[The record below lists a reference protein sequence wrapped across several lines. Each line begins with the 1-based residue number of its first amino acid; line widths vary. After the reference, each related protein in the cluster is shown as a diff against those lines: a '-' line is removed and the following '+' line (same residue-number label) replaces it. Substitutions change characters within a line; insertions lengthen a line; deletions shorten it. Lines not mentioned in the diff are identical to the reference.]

1 MAMTPQSQP
10 AGAGSVLDLTIP
22 SLATLSDQIAQ
33 TGSAAGDSIIEFVER
48 GSLFV
53 GNAMLFA
60 NTYNNIRVPQY
71 RVSAGQIERTGAMI
85 DASVREYANTRL
97 TNRAGHEPIVRLG
110 LKDIL
115 LFQLPAMLKGH
126 LDVDSS
132 GGTLTIRKGG
142 ATLLSVGLGE
152 VNASFN
158 GKGSPRMM
166 ARTIELLQIW
176 IVLCRDVLGRTT
188 VRSTIGRKDE
198 KKGTDTRRPH
208 DFAVEDLQTMV
219 DDYLGVD
226 CNGFTGHYL
235 KAKFPALTVTS
246 QTTEE
251 TYVSKEAHN
260 RKTVADIKADDTAVF
275 NDGSYH
281 HVAMVGAVLHY
292 LPGEALI
299 ILAESRTSRVL
310 HGGPQSNFWRVRQQE
325 ITKGKHKGT
334 PIEGK
339 FDIVGRG
346 GSDKFVKF
354 AAPDRFK

>member
-1 MAMTPQSQP
+1 MPTTPHPTP
-10 AGAGSVLDLTIP
+10 AGAGSVLDLTLE
-22 SLATLSDQIAQ
+22 SLATLPGQASEAM
-33 TGSAAGDSIIEFVER
+33 GAAGDSFFELAER
-48 GSLFV
+48 GSLFI
-53 GNAMLFA
+53 GNAMIFA
-60 NTYNNIRVPQY
+60 DAYNSIQVPQY
-71 RVSAGQIERTGAMI
+71 RVSAGKIERTGAMI
-85 DASVREYANTRL
+85 AAPVREYANTRHK
-97 TNRAGHEPIVRLG
+97 NRAGHETIVRLG

-115 LFQLPAMLKGH
+115 LFQLPGMLKGH
-126 LDVDSS
+126 LDAATVD
-132 GGTLTIRKGG
+132 GTLTIRKGG
-142 ATLLSVGLGE
+142 TTLLTVGMGE

-226 CNGFTGHYL
+226 CNGFTGRYL
-235 KAKFPALTVTS
+235 KAKFPALKVDA

-251 TYVSKEAHN
+251 AYASKDAHV
-260 RKTVADIKADDTAVF
+260 RKSVADIKADDTAVF

-281 HVAMVGAVLHY
+281 HVAMVGAVLQY
-292 LPGEALI
+292 LPSEALI
-299 ILAESRTSRVL
+299 ILAESRTAHML
-310 HGGPQSNFWRVRQQE
+310 HGGPQSNIWRVRQQV
-325 ITKGKHKGT
+325 IKKGKDKGK
-334 PIEGK
+334 PVEGK
-339 FDIVGRG
+339 FDILGRG
-346 GSDKFVKF
+346 SDTFVKF

>member
-1 MAMTPQSQP
+1 VALDR
-10 AGAGSVLDLTIP
+10 AGSVLDLTTQNL
-22 SLATLSDQIAQ
+22 SMLSDIAAEA
-33 TGSAAGDSIIEFVER
+33 GNAAGDSITELVER
-48 GSLFV
+48 GSLFA
-53 GNAMLFA
+53 GNAMSFA
-60 NTYNNIRVPQY
+60 DAYHRIRVPRY
-71 RVSAGQIERTGAMI
+71 RVSAGRIERTADTI
-85 DASVREYANTRL
+85 EAPVREYANTRL
-97 TNRAGHEPIVRLG
+97 SNRAGHAPLVRLG

-132 GGTLTIRKGG
+132 GGALAIRKDGKP
-142 ATLLSVGLGE
+142 LLSVTWAE

-176 IVLCRDVLGRTT
+176 ILLCSEVLGHST
-188 VRSTIGRKDE
+188 VRSKIG
-198 KKGTDTRRPH
+198 KKGEKQPH
-208 DFAVEDLQTMV
+208 DYAVEDLQTMV

-235 KAKFPALTVTS
+235 KKKFPALTVTS

-251 TYVSKEAHN
+251 TYVSKEAHV

-275 NDGSYH
+275 NNGSYH
-281 HVAMVGAVLHY
+281 HVAMVGAVLQY
-292 LPGEALI
+292 LPGEALV
-299 ILAESRTSRVL
+299 ILAESRTSHMPR
-310 HGGPQSNFWRVRQQE
+310 GGPQSNFWRVRQQE
-325 ITKGKHKGT
+325 NKKGKLKGT

-346 GSDKFVKF
+346 GDKFVKF
-354 AAPDRFK
+354 AAPDRFKA